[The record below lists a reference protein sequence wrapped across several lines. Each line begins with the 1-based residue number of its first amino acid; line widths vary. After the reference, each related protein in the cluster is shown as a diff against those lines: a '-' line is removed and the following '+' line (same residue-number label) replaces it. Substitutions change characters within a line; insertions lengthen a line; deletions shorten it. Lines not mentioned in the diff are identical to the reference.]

1 MHLAGNGHWEHLM
14 QSSKKAS
21 LTAKKAS
28 LSFPQHHPW
37 VSIPLCLLA
46 VLALVSGV
54 YGRKGERWK
63 RKRERAS
70 PLAPQEGLILRLWP
84 FLLCITKQEND
95 FTINHRKIQIQL
107 EETLK
112 TNAFGFAKKNSNL
125 QLVVSDTWT
134 VQQTHCSRNSKYP
147 RSQWHPAR

>member
-1 MHLAGNGHWEHLM
+1 MHLAGNGHWEHLI

-21 LTAKKAS
+21 LNAKKAS

-134 VQQTHCSRNSKYP
+134 VQQTHCSI
-147 RSQWHPAR
+147 QQGDG